1 MNSSLLLSCALHL
14 FTTLSVSLV
23 SSAAFCVPPP
33 PFYLRAFSPSRFDE
47 ERQEEWWL
55 VWFRGFG
62 LAPLHCVTFDILAVL
77 YSAVSLEKQ
86 RHSSGSSM
94 RRVAAILLLLA
105 GVSHGFMPSL
115 PTPAIARRLRA
126 SVSMKVQK
134 QPNHKPQK
142 IKTPTGVEVDV
153 SVEDLKGAWSSTGG
167 RSKSWFEEEERK
179 RREKVSPA
187 RRSDASLALLG
198 EGACQKDYGGPSTQ
212 RRRVKARRVKWEAV
226 SEGHHHPVA
235 HIQCLPLGLGTLLAK
250 LPLTQ
255 PPLPPTT
262 PPLVHCGSIYSLPP
276 SPRHYNN
283 RRKLHPP
290 PPKRLQ
296 RQQSGLVLLLPRPAP
311 TPSQPRLLGLTRLL
325 ATRSCLSMYATYSCR
340 PRKWQTT

>member
-1 MNSSLLLSCALHL
+1 VW
-14 FTTLSVSLV
+14 F
-23 SSAAFCVPPP
+23 
-33 PFYLRAFSPSRFDE
+33 SRFASTPGSGSPALRD
-47 ERQEEWWL
+47 L
-55 VWFRGFG
+55 
-62 LAPLHCVTFDILAVL
+62 LTFDILAVL
-77 YSAVSLEKQ
+77 YSAASLEKQ
-86 RHSSGSSM
+86 QHSESGSSM

-198 EGACQKDYGGPSTQ
+198 EGACQKDYGGPSTVNAVASRQ
-212 RRRVKARRVKWEAV
+212 SYGRQLARA
-226 SEGHHHPVA
+226 
-235 HIQCLPLGLGTLLAK
+235 
-250 LPLTQ
+250 
-255 PPLPPTT
+255 TT
-262 PPLVHCGSIYSLPP
+262 IRSHTSNAYHWASAPSLP
-276 SPRHYNN
+276 
-283 RRKLHPP
+283 
-290 PPKRLQ
+290 
-296 RQQSGLVLLLPRPAP
+296 
-311 TPSQPRLLGLTRLL
+311 
-325 ATRSCLSMYATYSCR
+325 SCH
-340 PRKWQTT
+340 